1 MPIPKPKA
9 EETKN
14 EYVGRCMSEI
24 SGEYPQDQAVA
35 ICISTYDR
43 KELSKQKFSDPLRRV
58 QSKLN
63 FDKKFEGINLAPQ
76 GEEGPCWVG
85 YEQIGTKILD
95 GREVPNCVPIKD

>member
-9 EETKN
+9 EETKDD
-14 EYVGRCMSEI
+14 YIGRCMSDI

-43 KELSKQKFSDPLRRV
+43 KELSQQNFSDPLKRV

-63 FDKKFEGINLAPQ
+63 YDKKYEGINLISFDA
-76 GEEGPCWVG
+76 PCWDD
-85 YEQIGTKILD
+85 YEQIGTKTVD
-95 GREVPNCVPIKD
+95 GREVPNCVPKKN